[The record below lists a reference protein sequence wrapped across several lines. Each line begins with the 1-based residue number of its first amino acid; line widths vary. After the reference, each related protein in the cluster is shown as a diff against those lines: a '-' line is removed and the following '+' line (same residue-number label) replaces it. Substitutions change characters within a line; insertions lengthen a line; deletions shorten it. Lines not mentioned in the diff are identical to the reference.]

1 MSDDFILKTNELVK
15 EFKGFVAVSGVNLNV
30 KRGQIHALIG
40 PNGAGKTTVFN
51 LLTKFHIPTSGQ
63 ILFNGKDITQS
74 KPAQIARL
82 GIVRS
87 FQISATFPN
96 LTVMENVRIAL
107 QRATGTSMHF
117 WRSERILNQLNDRA
131 MTLLDEVDL
140 ASMANLTAVELP
152 YGRKR
157 ALEIATTLAMNPE
170 LMLLDEPTQG
180 MGHEDV
186 DRVTQLIKKVSANRT
201 ILMVEHNMNVVA
213 SIADTS
219 VCCNVAKSL
228 PKALTKQ
235 FPRIHKFWKL
245 IWEQQTTIWKA
256 PMANSTEFLRIS
268 QLHAYYGESH
278 ILHGVDLT
286 VNHGEVVTLLG
297 RNGAGRTTTVK
308 SILGLVGRRTGSVII
323 ENQETVNWPTH
334 EIAKLG
340 LGYCPEERGIFSA
353 LTCEENLMLPP
364 VIAPGGMTVDE
375 IYEMFPNLYERRSS
389 PGTRLSGGEQQML
402 AVGRILR
409 TGAKCLLLDEI
420 SEGLAPVIVQA
431 LSKMI
436 TALKAK
442 GFTIIMVEQNFR
454 FAAPLADRFYVME
467 HGQIV
472 EGFSSQELSSK
483 MGMLH
488 EYLGV

>member
-30 KRGQIHALIG
+30 KRGQIQALIG

-74 KPAQIARL
+74 KPAQIARQ

-213 SIADTS
+213 SIADTIS
-219 VCCNVAKSL
+219 VL
-228 PKALTKQ
+228 Q
-235 FPRIHKFWKL
+235 RG
-245 IWEQQTTIWKA
+245 Q
-256 PMANSTEFLRIS
+256 
-268 QLHAYYGESH
+268 
-278 ILHGVDLT
+278 
-286 VNHGEVVTLLG
+286 
-297 RNGAGRTTTVK
+297 
-308 SILGLVGRRTGSVII
+308 II
-323 ENQETVNWPTH
+323 AEGPYETVSKNPQVL
-334 EIAKLG
+334 EA
-340 LGYCPEERGIFSA
+340 Y
-353 LTCEENLMLPP
+353 M
-364 VIAPGGMTVDE
+364 
-375 IYEMFPNLYERRSS
+375 
-389 PGTRLSGGEQQML
+389 GTADNELE
-402 AVGRILR
+402 
-409 TGAKCLLLDEI
+409 GA
-420 SEGLAPVIVQA
+420 
-431 LSKMI
+431 
-436 TALKAK
+436 
-442 GFTIIMVEQNFR
+442 
-454 FAAPLADRFYVME
+454 
-467 HGQIV
+467 HG
-472 EGFSSQELSSK
+472 
-483 MGMLH
+483 
-488 EYLGV
+488 